1 MEKISFHKLTVQQS
15 LDSLHTKKGWLSNHE
30 ATQRQRIYWKNILKS
45 VHKQRL
51 FLRFLKQFK
60 DALIILLVF
69 SLIISIYL
77 QDYRWAT
84 ILWIIIIIN
93 AIIWY
98 IQEARSERI
107 MQSLKKLLHPS
118 AKVIRDWKLIEEK
131 VENLVPW
138 DIVYIQ
144 EWDSIPADLRLI
156 EENNLQTN
164 DFSLTWESSP
174 VNKFIHDISWY
185 AELWEKNNIA
195 FMWTTVATWEAYW
208 VVISISMDT
217 ELWKIANLSQKVNL
231 EATPL
236 QKELENIAKKLTIWT
251 ILLGIILIIIA
262 LAADFSLTEAFIFAI
277 WIAAA
282 MVPQWLPAQVSVALS
297 LASWRLA
304 KKNALI
310 KQLSSVETLWCVNV
324 ICTDK
329 TWTLTKNEM
338 TVKNIYLFNQS
349 YNITWSW
356 YEPNW
361 EILWFNTKEK
371 ISSEF
376 INTRKHFFIWSI
388 INSTAIV
395 SPPDKKHPLRYCMW
409 DPTEA
414 AIITMANKAQY
425 DTDKIKKSYKR
436 IWEYW
441 FDSSRKMMSTACE
454 IDGKKII
461 YVKWAIKNILD
472 KCTKIFDWKQIK
484 KITQKDKD
492 RIIQNIDKFSIDAM
506 RNISLAY
513 KIIDKNI
520 ISMNMQETESDLVF
534 LWFASIIDPPREEVP
549 NAIYSAYQA
558 NIKIIMITWDYWLTA
573 EAIAKKI
580 WLSPGNKEILMIKW
594 EEIRKKTDIQLL
606 YDLRNPYII
615 FSRTSPEDKMRIVS
629 LLKKENNIVAV
640 TWDWVNDAPALKEAN
655 IWVSMWKIWTD
666 VAKDASEIVLL
677 DDSFSTLVNAIREW
691 RIIYQNLKK
700 TIISSLTSNGGE
712 LFAILI
718 SLLVK
723 AFWHIP
729 IAINPFQI
737 LAVDLIWEMWPLMM
751 LTHDSAKP
759 WLMQDKPRDV
769 KNHLLNKKTILNLI
783 IFWSLMWIIAFIA
796 YISYFLI
803 HNIYPFDL
811 STSSLNYMT
820 GTSVTYT
827 TIILC
832 QYMNILS
839 RRTWIDSI
847 FNKYTLTNKKL
858 WLSFFWWVLLVSI
871 LIYNPHI
878 SKYFWFWAMW
888 IVDRLLPISWWII
901 YLIVREIKKYI
912 NRKNTQDNK

>member
-1 MEKISFHKLTVQQS
+1 
-15 LDSLHTKKGWLSNHE
+15 
-30 ATQRQRIYWKNILKS
+30 
-45 VHKQRL
+45 
-51 FLRFLKQFK
+51 
-60 DALIILLVF
+60 
-69 SLIISIYL
+69 
-77 QDYRWAT
+77 
-84 ILWIIIIIN
+84 
-93 AIIWY
+93 
-98 IQEARSERI
+98 
-107 MQSLKKLLHPS
+107 
-118 AKVIRDWKLIEEK
+118 
-131 VENLVPW
+131 
-138 DIVYIQ
+138 
-144 EWDSIPADLRLI
+144 
-156 EENNLQTN
+156 
-164 DFSLTWESSP
+164 
-174 VNKFIHDISWY
+174 
-185 AELWEKNNIA
+185 
-195 FMWTTVATWEAYW
+195 
-208 VVISISMDT
+208 
-217 ELWKIANLSQKVNL
+217 
-231 EATPL
+231 
-236 QKELENIAKKLTIWT
+236 
-251 ILLGIILIIIA
+251 
-262 LAADFSLTEAFIFAI
+262 
-277 WIAAA
+277 
-282 MVPQWLPAQVSVALS
+282 
-297 LASWRLA
+297 
-304 KKNALI
+304 
-310 KQLSSVETLWCVNV
+310 
-324 ICTDK
+324 
-329 TWTLTKNEM
+329 
-338 TVKNIYLFNQS
+338 
-349 YNITWSW
+349 
-356 YEPNW
+356 
-361 EILWFNTKEK
+361 
-371 ISSEF
+371 
-376 INTRKHFFIWSI
+376 
-388 INSTAIV
+388 
-395 SPPDKKHPLRYCMW
+395 MW

-655 IWVSMWKIWTD
+655 IWVSMWRIWTD